1 MRDSPKFFLPYIMIH
16 VKFNQIKMPVIES
29 KCLRWLLIFHT
40 TVINFLFVYLFRQH
54 RYQGPYEFCTTELHC
69 QPW

>member
-1 MRDSPKFFLPYIMIH
+1 MRGSPKFFLPYRMIH

-40 TVINFLFVYLFRQH
+40 TVINFLFVYLFRQ
-54 RYQGPYEFCTTELHC
+54 YWYPGPYEFCTAELHR
-69 QPW
+69 QSR